1 MSTPFDGSKD
11 QFRITPQKKDDPME
25 DADAVRKAIRDR
37 ERLLNA
43 AGERPLRL
51 GEWIEGNVD

>member
-1 MSTPFDGSKD
+1 MSAPVHGSKD
-11 QFRITPQKKDDPME
+11 QFRTTPQKKDDPME
-25 DADAVRKAIRDR
+25 DADAVRKAIQDR

-43 AGERPLRL
+43 VGEPPLRL